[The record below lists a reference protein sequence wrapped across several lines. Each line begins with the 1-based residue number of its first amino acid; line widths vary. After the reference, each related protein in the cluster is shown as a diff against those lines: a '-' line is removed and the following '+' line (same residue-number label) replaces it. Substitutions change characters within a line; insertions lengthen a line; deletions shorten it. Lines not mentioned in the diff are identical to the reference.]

1 MRKPEEIRIKVS
13 KEGLTDLLKSLG
25 YDLDDYEL
33 DKDIYSDR
41 GFVFDFKLKEPDEK
55 TKATD

>member
-1 MRKPEEIRIKVS
+1 
-13 KEGLTDLLKSLG
+13 LLKSLG

-41 GFVFDFKLKEPDEK
+41 GFVFDFKLKEADEK

>member
-1 MRKPEEIRIKVS
+1 MRKPEEIRVRVS

-25 YDLDDYEL
+25 YELDGYEL

-41 GFVFDFKLKEPDEK
+41 GFVFDFKLKEADEK